1 MSVPS
6 RIDAMLRKN
15 ASLVIAAV
23 DSVEGNTI
31 RMTLYSQERADWR
44 NNYRAYT
51 ARTYARVVKDTRV
64 CYQKEGNK
72 TFSESAFVTGRSS
85 DKGFDFVF
93 KSQKD
98 KAAAVKF
105 FGTDPLAAIK
115 DLEAKNIQKKQQIN
129 LRRFERSAAR
139 LDDLFKTPIISDD
152 AVLARGNELAP
163 GYMIVKNHIGW
174 CSKCGHESPV
184 TVNHSKQMACP
195 ECGKMV
201 KTVCPERVSGNHQY
215 DSYWIIVPD
224 LRNGVQIV
232 SYYRY
237 YQRIFMNEK
246 TVQNGC
252 SELARSVGIRGKNR
266 ECWCKSYH
274 DNSWCRGQS
283 PYFVQFAMGCY
294 SAERSDW
301 CERGYVVPDQ
311 FKGYLRKLCGK
322 TAKNVPL
329 DFFIDDMNYVW
340 TEEANSFA
348 NVLAEDKDAPH
359 VLRALVKSGL
369 KKIADTVS
377 VVGTRSSEL
386 KLNVKARNAKNILRL
401 TDRQFNDFMA
411 SDRSLDTL
419 KIIRGS
425 NGVLMKTPDL
435 TPYIRYVY
443 DRIPSRAMNAG
454 ETFFVPKAVAGKY
467 DYTVTLSVDKDLRV
481 KDTVCVSMDNH
492 LYKRIGS
499 RFYKTTYYGNDRLD
513 AFLLPKDFEACADLH
528 SLRFVPKELL
538 KTNSIRMM
546 LARDTLRSDPNV
558 NNSILAYEI
567 FKKAGFDK
575 VAAEFK
581 KALVGYSKA
590 RYLSYGN
597 SDTACSIMRYA
608 EPILSSIG
616 KQKLYKVLQIPRR
629 VFSRIDRK
637 NATLDSLA
645 GIATACGNNPGITME
660 EVERLKACADVG
672 DGRNFV
678 LIRNRQPICKTL
690 DYIEKNKIHVHEY
703 DAFVQN
709 LIKLGLKLNADTVF
723 PKDFDK
729 EQVKISCA
737 VIDSSSPD
745 KVEAMKRIRD
755 ALMSDKRIGKFL
767 KQNTR
772 YLVYVPESPSD
783 LIQESKRLHNCLSSY
798 VDRVAQGNTSVFFIR
813 DADNPDAALYAM
825 EVTNGKRV
833 QLHGINNCS
842 VVKDSPADKFANG
855 FIKVLNA
862 IHFDPKAILQAA

>member
-1 MSVPS
+1 MSIPS
-6 RIDAMLRKN
+6 RIDAMIRKN
-15 ASLVIAAV
+15 ASMVIAAV
-23 DSVEGNTI
+23 DSVEGNTL

-44 NNYRAYT
+44 SNYRAYT
-51 ARTYARVVKDTRV
+51 ARTYVRVVKDTRV

-72 TFSESAFVTGRSS
+72 SFSESAFVTGKSS
-85 DKGFDFVF
+85 SANFEFVF
-93 KSQKD
+93 KTKKD
-98 KAAAVKF
+98 NATAVKF
-105 FGTDPLAAIK
+105 FGTDPLNAIK

-163 GYMIVKNHIGW
+163 GYMIVKNHVGW

-184 TVNHSKQMACP
+184 MVNHGKQMACP
-195 ECGKMV
+195 ECGKTV
-201 KTVCPERVSGNHQY
+201 KVVYQERVSGNFQY
-215 DSYWIIVPD
+215 DSYWIIAPD
-224 LRNGVQIV
+224 LRDGIQIV

-237 YQRIFMNEK
+237 YQRVFMEEK
-246 TVQNGC
+246 TVQNKC
-252 SELARSVGIRGKNR
+252 SELARSVGIRNKNR
-266 ECWCKSYH
+266 ECWCKSYNG
-274 DNSWCRGQS
+274 NSWNRGQS
-283 PYFVQFAMGCY
+283 PYFVQYAMGGY
-294 SAERSDW
+294 RAERSDW

-348 NVLAEDKDAPH
+348 KILSEDKDAPH
-359 VLRALVKSGL
+359 VLRTLVKNGL

-377 VVGTRSSEL
+377 VAGTKPSEL
-386 KLNVKARNAKNILRL
+386 KLNVKARTAKGILGL
-401 TDRQFNDFMA
+401 TDRQFDDFMA

-419 KIIRGS
+419 KVVRGS

-435 TPYIRYVY
+435 TPYIQYVY

-454 ETFFVPKAVAGKY
+454 ETFLIPKAVAGKY
-467 DYTVTLSVDKDLRV
+467 DYTVKLSVDKDLCV
-481 KDTVCVSMDNH
+481 KDTVYVSINGR

-499 RFYKTTYYGNDRLD
+499 RFYKTASYGNDYGN
-513 AFLLPKDFEACADLH
+513 AFLLPKDFEECIDQK

-538 KTNSIRMM
+538 KTNSVRMM
-546 LARDTLRSDPNV
+546 LARDTCHDPNV
-558 NNSILAYEI
+558 TNSIRAYEV
-567 FKKAGFDK
+567 FKKAGFVK

-581 KALVGYSKA
+581 KALVGYSNA

-597 SDTACSIMRYA
+597 SDNASSIMHYA
-608 EPILSSIG
+608 EPILSSVG

-629 VFSRIDRK
+629 IFSKIDRK
-637 NATLDSLA
+637 NATLDFLA

-660 EVERLKACADVG
+660 ELERLKMCSDVG

-678 LIRNRQPICKTL
+678 LIRNRQPISKTL
-690 DYIEKNKIHVHEY
+690 DYIVKNSIHVHEY
-703 DAFVQN
+703 DAYIQN
-709 LIKLGLKLNADTVF
+709 LIKLGLKLNAESVF
-723 PKDFDK
+723 PKNFDK
-729 EQVKISCA
+729 EQTKISCA

-783 LIQESKRLHNCLSSY
+783 LIQESKRLHNCLSTY
-798 VDRVAQGNTSVFFIR
+798 VDRVATGNTSVFFIR

-855 FIKVLNA
+855 FIKVLND
-862 IHFDPKAILQAA
+862 IHFNPKEILQAA